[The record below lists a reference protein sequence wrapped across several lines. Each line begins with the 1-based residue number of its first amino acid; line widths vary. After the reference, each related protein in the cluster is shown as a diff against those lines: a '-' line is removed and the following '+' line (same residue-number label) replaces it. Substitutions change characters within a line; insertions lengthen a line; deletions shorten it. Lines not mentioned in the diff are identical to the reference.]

1 MLLCSAAAGGQSKE
15 IELGLGLAKMREAG
29 DDPGLAKR
37 QRWLEE
43 KKKKGLSSFGQKVR
57 G

>member
-1 MLLCSAAAGGQSKE
+1 
-15 IELGLGLAKMREAG
+15 MREAG

-37 QRWLEE
+37 RRRLEE
-43 KKKKGLSSFGQKVR
+43 KKKKGLSSFGQKAK

>member
-1 MLLCSAAAGGQSKE
+1 
-15 IELGLGLAKMREAG
+15 MREAG
-29 DDPGLAKR
+29 DAGLAKR
-37 QRWLEE
+37 RRWLEE